1 MSTIRGAN
9 VLITGGANGIG
20 KLMGL
25 KCLQEGCA
33 NLIIWDIN
41 EPNLDKTRRE
51 FEGKGYK
58 QVHTYVVD
66 VSNTDDI
73 ERTATE
79 VLLEIGNVDILINN
93 AGIVPGKKS
102 FADHTV
108 RDIEK
113 TLAINVHGVMHVTRV
128 FLNDMIAQ
136 RRGHIV
142 NIASA
147 SSLIGLPEGS
157 VYASSKWAVY
167 GWSESLRLE
176 LEKEGGDLH
185 VLTVCPSYIDTGM
198 FRGVTAPLLAPLL
211 QPEDITK
218 RIIAAIK
225 QNDIIL
231 RAPDIVNVI
240 PFLKATLPIKMFDI
254 VADYLGIYKSMSSF
268 EGRPEAE
275 RMPEKKRKAAK

>member
-1 MSTIRGAN
+1 MSRIKEAN
-9 VLITGGANGIG
+9 VLVTGGANGIG
-20 KLMGL
+20 KLMGQ

-41 EPNLDKTRRE
+41 EQNLEKTRRE

-58 QVHTYVVD
+58 HIHTYLVD
-66 VSNTDDI
+66 VSNLDDI
-73 ERTATE
+73 ERAATE

-93 AGIVPGKKS
+93 AGIVPGKNT
-102 FADHTV
+102 FANHTT

-147 SSLIGLPEGS
+147 SSLIALPMGS
-157 VYASSKWAVY
+157 VYAASKWAVY

-198 FRGVTAPLLAPLL
+198 FKGVKAPLLFPLL
-211 QPEDITK
+211 QPEEITK
-218 RIIAAIK
+218 KIIKAIK
-225 QNDIIL
+225 NNDILL
-231 RAPDIVNVI
+231 RAPDNVNLV
-240 PFLKATLPIKMFDI
+240 PFLKGTLPTKVFDV
-254 VADYLGIYKSMSSF
+254 VADYLGVYKSMDSF

-275 RMPEKKRKAAK
+275 RVPEKKRKTAK